1 MCGQS
6 GKSEISSQRTY
17 CHGAQEKSES
27 VLVILDII
35 TPYGVVWIKMR
46 SFMVESGRTVTFK
59 TDKGELSMLT
69 EKNCSER

>member
-1 MCGQS
+1 MGRVEKARLVHIC
-6 GKSEISSQRTY
+6 TY

-27 VLVILDII
+27 VLVILDIS
-35 TPYGVVWIKMR
+35 TPYGVVWLKMR